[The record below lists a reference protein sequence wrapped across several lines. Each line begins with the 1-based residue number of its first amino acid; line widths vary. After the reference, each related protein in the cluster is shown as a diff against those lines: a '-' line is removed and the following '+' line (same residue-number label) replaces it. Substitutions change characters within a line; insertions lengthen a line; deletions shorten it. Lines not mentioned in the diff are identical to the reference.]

1 MSYQIHILRK
11 CSYTSFMLKTCIKI
25 WHMYIL
31 FHLSKLFQHKITVTK
46 LKTIFHFNKIAFH
59 KNASTSV
66 YIFQQKKR
74 KMVFNI
80 NKLEIQLLV

>member
-1 MSYQIHILRK
+1 MLSFIYQNYSH
-11 CSYTSFMLKTCIKI
+11 
-25 WHMYIL
+25 
-31 FHLSKLFQHKITVTK
+31 HKITVTK
-46 LKTIFHFNKIAFH
+46 LETIFHFNKIAFH

-80 NKLEIQLLV
+80 NKLEIQLLVVINYFGVCVAIGLTFSFSDRSV